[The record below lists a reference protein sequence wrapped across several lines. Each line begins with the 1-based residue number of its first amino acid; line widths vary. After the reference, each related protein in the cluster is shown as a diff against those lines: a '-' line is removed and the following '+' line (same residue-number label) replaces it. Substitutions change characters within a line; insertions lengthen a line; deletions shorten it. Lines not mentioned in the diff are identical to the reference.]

1 MKDQTRR
8 HCVSWEQGLDLRVVL
23 DKLRVPHVTRYPA
36 QGVNG
41 KDMKPE
47 GEGKMGFIPP
57 TGPRPRLR

>member
-1 MKDQTRR
+1 
-8 HCVSWEQGLDLRVVL
+8 VSWEQGLDLRVVL